1 LKYLTRRQVLTIHQR
16 AIERFGGTLGIR
28 DEHLLD
34 SAIQRPRA
42 TFEQKDLYPDLFT
55 KAAALGHSLILNHPF
70 IDGNKRTAYQSM
82 RAFLKINGA
91 DVTAAADEI
100 VAFALDIEA
109 KNLEVEDIA
118 NWLRA
123 HVKKLGGESDR
134 R

>member
-1 LKYLTRRQVLTIHQR
+1 MSIHQR
-16 AIERFGGTLGIR
+16 AIERFGGALGIR

-42 TFEQKDLYPDLFT
+42 TFDQKDLYPDLFT

-82 RAFLKINGA
+82 RAFLKINET
-91 DVTAAADEI
+91 DLTATADEI
-100 VAFALDIEA
+100 VALALDIEA
-109 KNLEVEDIA
+109 KKLEVEDIA

-123 HVKKLGGESDR
+123 HVKK
-134 R
+134 